1 MAKRNN
7 PEHQIQVA
15 ICELLSRALPKDAL
29 FFAVPNGGERRMF
42 TDPKTGRKFNLQ
54 GKRLKDEGVVR
65 GVSDLIILWAGRMIC
80 LEVKAGRGSQSD
92 AQKEW
97 EARATE
103 CGAVYR
109 VVRSTDEVR
118 EFLTMV
124 IPTFKARLGESA
136 KAAFLSGETNDI
148 DDGLTGGS
156 SPKAKAGDDRNKA
169 A

>member
-1 MAKRNN
+1 MTKRGN
-7 PEHQIQVA
+7 PEHKIQVA
-15 ICELLSRALPKDAL
+15 IVELLKRALPKDAM

-42 TDPKTGRKFNLQ
+42 TDKKTGKTFNLQ
-54 GKRLKDEGVVR
+54 GKRLKDEGVVS

-80 LEVKAGRGSQSD
+80 LEVKAGKGRQSD
-92 AQKEW
+92 SQKEW

-103 CGAVYR
+103 CGAIYR

-124 IPTFKARLGESA
+124 IPTFKARLGSN
-136 KAAFLSGETNDI
+136 LSDAPNDI
-148 DDGLTGGS
+148 DDWLQGRS
-156 SPKAKAGDDRNKA
+156 STEAKAGDCGDKA